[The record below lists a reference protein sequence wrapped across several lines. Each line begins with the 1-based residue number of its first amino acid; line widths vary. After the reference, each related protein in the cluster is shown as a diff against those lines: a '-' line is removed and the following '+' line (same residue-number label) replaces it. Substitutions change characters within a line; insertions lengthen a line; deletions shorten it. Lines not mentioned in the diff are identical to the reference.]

1 METDDYSQL
10 PVALAQQGTRLQN
23 HEWGGVDRPPVIAR
37 RCSQRTVSSRL
48 SPQVSPRDD
57 DLRFSQRWENP
68 PALDLYGRV
77 GGIVQ

>member
-10 PVALAQQGTRLQN
+10 PVALARQGTRLQT
-23 HEWGGVDRPPVIAR
+23 HEWGGADHPQATPR
-37 RCSQRTVSSRL
+37 RRYMPTADSRL
-48 SPQVSPRDD
+48 SPQVPPRDAD
-57 DLRFSQRWENP
+57 WRFSQRWENP